1 MIFVLVF
8 ALILYGIDA
17 YNLYKWMKYVKR
29 NSLPNYFYKSAWI
42 ISVIMIFSLAAFAYI
57 RNFNPV
63 LASEI
68 GIIHN
73 FATVWY
79 LPKIFITPFLL
90 LYDIANSLKKFL
102 VNLNQPQQ
110 YQKKQE
116 LKKEQI
122 SDSRR
127 KFTKNLSLT
136 VSSVPFIIVSKG
148 AFDSVTNPVV
158 HKVDIP
164 IKNLPSEF
172 DQFTIAQISDVHVGS
187 FRSDKMFRE
196 VIGIVNSLKPD
207 IFVNTGDFVNFNP
220 DELELFSN
228 HWYGFKPKIATYSCL
243 GNHDHYMADK
253 KHVQLVDNLQLLKQN
268 VLMNEH
274 QFIEKSGKKLYI
286 AGIDNYGFGQSYG
299 DFDKAFGGIDEESPV
314 VFLCHD
320 PTNWDAH
327 IRNKRKVDLMLS
339 GHTHGGQV
347 GITIRGKEYS
357 PVSLKYA
364 QWAGL
369 YKDNDQYLYVNRGLG
384 TSGFPVRIGM
394 NPEITYF
401 KLHKA

>member
-8 ALILYGIDA
+8 AIILYSIDA
-17 YNLYKWMKYVKR
+17 YNIYKWTKFVKS
-29 NSLPNYFYKSAWI
+29 NSLPQYFYKLAWVISI
-42 ISVIMIFSLAAFAYI
+42 IMLISLIILVYLRSFD
-57 RNFNPV
+57 PV

-73 FATVWY
+73 FASVWY
-79 LPKIFITPFLL
+79 LPKIFITPFLII
-90 LYDIANSLKKFL
+90 YDIINSLKKFL
-102 VNLNQPQQ
+102 VHLNQPQQ
-110 YQKKQE
+110 FQKEQE

-122 SDSRR
+122 LDSRR

-148 AFDSVTNPVV
+148 AFDSVTNPLV

-172 DQFTIAQISDVHVGS
+172 DQFTIVQISDVHVGS

-196 VIGIVNSLKPD
+196 VIEIVNGLKPD

-220 DELELFSN
+220 DELNLFSN
-228 HWYGFKPKIATYSCL
+228 HWYGFKPKIGMYSCL
-243 GNHDHYMADK
+243 GNHDHYMSDDEHSK
-253 KHVQLVDNLQLLKQN
+253 LVDNLKILKQN
-268 VLMNEH
+268 LLMNEH
-274 QFIEKSGKKLYI
+274 QYIEKAGKKLII

-299 DFDKAFGGIDEESPV
+299 DFDKAFSGIEEDSPV
-314 VFLCHD
+314 IFLCHD
-320 PTNWDAH
+320 PTNWDTQ

-339 GHTHGGQV
+339 GHTHGGQIGV
-347 GITIRGKEYS
+347 TIRGKEYS

-369 YKDNDQYLYVNRGLG
+369 YKDNEQYLYVNRGLG